1 MEKIKSSGLLI
12 NHNFINNPV
21 HYTII
26 SPYSFVLKE
35 KCIVINNEEINLLKL
50 LGSNVLNTVKLF
62 NCDVACLNLNE
73 TLRQIEEII
82 DTKSYTQHVV
92 INAGKVVLMQD
103 NERLRELLKVVILSM
118 QMDNQLFGQQ
128 NY

>member
-1 MEKIKSSGLLI
+1 M
-12 NHNFINNPV
+12 
-21 HYTII
+21 
-26 SPYSFVLKE
+26 KE